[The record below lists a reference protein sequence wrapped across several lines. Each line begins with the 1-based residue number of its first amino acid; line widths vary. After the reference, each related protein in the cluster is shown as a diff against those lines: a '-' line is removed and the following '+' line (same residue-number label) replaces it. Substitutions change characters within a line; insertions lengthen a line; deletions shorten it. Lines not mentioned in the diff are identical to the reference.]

1 MRKNFLKLTSMLASC
16 AMLATAIV
24 PVSVH
29 ATPLVFDQ
37 MTEKN
42 GFNASFD
49 VLKCLTPA

>member
-16 AMLATAIV
+16 AMMAAAIV

-42 GFNASFD
+42 GVYLS
-49 VLKCLTPA
+49 LIHI